1 MRKDALQQ
9 FIGVLKSRLAGQENS
24 LGTLET
30 QAISRDTTVNDLL
43 KAISQAHI
51 NELEFVIEELEQIL
65 EAD

>member
-1 MRKDALQQ
+1 MRKDALRK
-9 FIGVLKSRLAGQENS
+9 FIGELKSRLAGQENS

-30 QAISRDTTVNDLL
+30 QASSRDSNVNDLL
-43 KAISQAHI
+43 KAIPQAHI